1 MKKKMLAVMMGV
13 LLSAVALSGCEGKE
27 TTGSGRGTL
36 TEAGT
41 TPAAG
46 GEDPDNPGEAG
57 PTPTPGQQ
65 AEDDVV
71 YVDSIP
77 DLIQAIKPDAKIVLK
92 AGEYS
97 ISEYIQDVW
106 NNDPDLWNKN
116 HKYAEIREVYDGV
129 ELVIRDVDGLDIKG
143 ESDNCA
149 DVEIVTDPRYAAVM
163 SFEGCDKLIL
173 SGMTMGHTDR
183 GECWGSVI
191 DLVDCDSVI
200 LNNMDLYGCGVIG
213 LNLEYCSNF
222 LRCTD
227 VTIREC
233 SQGPLSN
240 SNSRGEWKFYNCNLV
255 GSESGGFFSSSNGLS
270 LYFENCTFGDKETEN
285 FMFRDDTTTKN
296 CTWGDV
302 NTYPDYSEYVSE
314 APEAVDVNNLKVTA
328 FDGDML
334 QYREWTGFEIV
345 DDATGEIEETGQRV
359 YFYSDGTGA
368 MYDDISESGF
378 SWAVDSQYS
387 AMITMDNN
395 QGQFGVT
402 IYLDK
407 NDPLSPMFM
416 VLSMNGKS
424 FWYYS

>member
-1 MKKKMLAVMMGV
+1 MKKKIVTVMMGV
-13 LLSAVALSGCEGKE
+13 LLSAAVLSGCDSKDPNAGSRGGY
-27 TTGSGRGTL
+27 TGS
-36 TEAGT
+36 AV
-41 TPAAG
+41 TPADA
-46 GEDPDNPGEAG
+46 EADPLQPGD
-57 PTPTPGQQ
+57 PGQDPAPTQ
-65 AEDDVV
+65 AEDGVV
-71 YVDSIP
+71 YVDNIP
-77 DLIQAIKPDAKIVLK
+77 DLIQEIKPDAKIVLK
-92 AGEYS
+92 AGDYN

-106 NNDPDLWNKN
+106 NTDPDLWNKN

-129 ELVIRDVDGLDIKG
+129 ELVIRGVEGLDIKG

>member
-71 YVDSIP
+71 YVDNIP

-92 AGEYS
+92 AGDYN

-106 NNDPDLWNKN
+106 NTDPDLWNKN

-129 ELVIRDVDGLDIKG
+129 ELVIRGVEGLDIKG

-191 DLVDCDSVI
+191 DLVDCDSII

-227 VTIREC
+227 VTIRDC
-233 SQGPLSN
+233 SMGPLDN
-240 SNSRGEWKFYNCNLV
+240 SNSRGEWKFYNCNLT
-255 GSESGGFFSSSNGLS
+255 GSESGGFFPSSNGLS

-314 APEAVDVNNLKVTA
+314 APDAVDVNNLKVTA

-368 MYDDISESGF
+368 MYDDMSESGF